1 MTNFLIQSIEIQ
13 LSEMI
18 TMIAYVTLGSN
29 NIENAELFYSAFL
42 LPLGYQLFKEGNG
55 DLSYCLP
62 KPSEMAPQLP
72 DVYIKAPFN
81 GKPASAGKGQMIAFE
96 VHWQKNARSFHSSAL
111 KNGGTSEG
119 EPGFRPS
126 YGAHFYVGYL
136 RDPDGNKIA
145 VFSNNLAEPS
155 RDDCPRENR

>member
-1 MTNFLIQSIEIQ
+1 
-13 LSEMI
+13 
-18 TMIAYVTLGSN
+18 
-29 NIENAELFYSAFL
+29 
-42 LPLGYQLFKEGNG
+42 
-55 DLSYCLP
+55 
-62 KPSEMAPQLP
+62 
-72 DVYIKAPFN
+72 
-81 GKPASAGKGQMIAFE
+81 MIAFE
-96 VHWQKNARSFHSSAL
+96 VPSQKNVRSCHSSAL